1 MSLRDEHLTELHRR
15 ARELEVPR
23 YRMLPRDQLI
33 EAIAERQGEEAPQG
47 AGREEA
53 VEAGLQRPRHEPEP
67 QPQPKAEAERDSEE
81 RQDEA
86 GDGDGRAEET
96 EAEADVETEAVTGVL
111 DRMAQGYGFLR
122 LS

>member
-53 VEAGLQRPRHEPEP
+53 VEAGLERPRHEPEP
-67 QPQPKAEAERDSEE
+67 EPKAEAERDSEE

-86 GDGDGRAEET
+86 GDGDGRGEET
-96 EAEADVETEAVTGVL
+96 EAQADVET
-111 DRMAQGYGFLR
+111 
-122 LS
+122 